1 MGKELTGYE
10 KIKNLILEID
20 EYTNEYEL
28 REYLQIILFE
38 CEEHIIKKKNPIT
51 TTTPNCNK
59 VLDFS
64 KTHK

>member
-1 MGKELTGYE
+1 MKQELTGYE

-20 EYTNEYEL
+20 EYSNEYEL

-38 CEEHIIKKKNPIT
+38 CEEHIKKKNPIT

-59 VLDFS
+59 LLDFS